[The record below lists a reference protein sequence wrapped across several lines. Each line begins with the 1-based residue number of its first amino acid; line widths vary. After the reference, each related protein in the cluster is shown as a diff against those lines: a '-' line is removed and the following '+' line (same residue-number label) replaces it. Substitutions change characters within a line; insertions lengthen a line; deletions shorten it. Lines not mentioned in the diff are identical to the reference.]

1 VIVASGAAAA
11 MGAKA
16 ATATIPIV
24 LVSGYDPAWQGRGAS
39 GAAHQPGAMADY
51 YLLTNGF

>member
-11 MGAKA
+11 TGAKA
-16 ATATIPIV
+16 TTATFPIV
-24 LVSGYDPAWQGRGAS
+24 LVSGYDPTCQGRGVS